1 MLDNQMLNLGHEL
14 ILFICDALRFISAF
28 IIPISRYAPHIY
40 ISALSFASE
49 QSLVARKFCLRFSNT
64 VVVTEGKPNQ
74 WPIVVFT
81 AEHHKIFVH
90 PVVFLSNEGI
100 FASISTLVDKILC
113 ICDFKTGHCISGPF
127 KLSYDEFVYDTCFS
141 SDGTRILLKFCSYAV
156 VLDIGISEEQFQ
168 IKGEDF
174 VFIHYDGRIAS
185 TYWIKMREDGKLGF
199 WSSYGMP
206 AMVP

>member
-1 MLDNQMLNLGHEL
+1 M
-14 ILFICDALRFISAF
+14 
-28 IIPISRYAPHIY
+28 
-40 ISALSFASE
+40 
-49 QSLVARKFCLRFSNT
+49 
-64 VVVTEGKPNQ
+64 
-74 WPIVVFT
+74 
-81 AEHHKIFVH
+81 H

-168 IKGEDF
+168 IKDEDF